1 MAIKRIVD
9 TKFWEDEKVINDFS
23 PEDKYFFLYLLTNP
37 RTTLLGVYRFV
48 PKQAAF
54 ELGYSVDAVNTLLDR
69 FENKYK
75 TIRYNRQTSE
85 IAIRNYL
92 RYGIV
97 SGGRP
102 VMDMLVKTA
111 SDIVDKSLIE
121 FVKGGAAGREKNDTV
136 RKFLTEY
143 ETPSPT
149 PLTPDGNGNGN
160 GNGNGDGDGDGES
173 YHDSYHDS
181 YHESSPTQNFNS
193 KVAKIRHGAYRNVLL
208 SQTELDKLKQNYP
221 DYAARVERLSE
232 YMESKGAKYKN
243 HYATIVSWAKKDKEK
258 GKETAAH
265 DAGPNWA
272 YDNV

>member
-9 TKFWEDEKVINDFS
+9 TKFWEDEKVINDFT

-48 PKQAAF
+48 PKLAAF
-54 ELGYSVDAVNTLLDR
+54 EMGYSVDAINTLLDR

-111 SDIVDKSLIE
+111 SEVVDKSLIE
-121 FVKGGAAGREKNDTV
+121 FVKGGAIGREKNGTV

-143 ETPSPT
+143 ESPSPT
-149 PLTPDGNGNGN
+149 PLTPNGD
-160 GNGNGDGDGDGES
+160 GNGDGDGDGES

-181 YHESSPTQNFNS
+181 YHESSPTQNRKS
-193 KVAKIRHGAYRNVLL
+193 SSTKIQHGTFRNVLL
-208 SQTELDKLKQNYP
+208 TNDELEKLKQMYP
-221 DYAARVERLSE
+221 DCDARINRLSE
-232 YMESKGAKYKN
+232 YVESKGAKYKS
-243 HYATIVSWAKKDKEK
+243 HYATVIAWAKQDEK
-258 GKETAAH
+258 NGKAAT
-265 DAGPNWA
+265 DTSSEPNWVTPH
-272 YDNV
+272 D

>member
-37 RTTLLGVYRFV
+37 RTTLLGVYRLV

-54 ELGYSVDAVNTLLDR
+54 EMGYSVDAVNTLLDR

-111 SDIVDKSLIE
+111 SDVVDKSLIE
-121 FVKGGAAGREKNDTV
+121 YVKGGAIGREKNDTV
-136 RKFLTEY
+136 RRFLMEH
-143 ETPSPT
+143 ESPSPR
-149 PLTPDGNGNGN
+149 PLTPNGDGNGN
-160 GNGNGDGDGDGES
+160 GDGDGES

-181 YHESSPTQNFNS
+181 YHESSPTQNCESRGTKIKHGTFN
-193 KVAKIRHGAYRNVLL
+193 NVMLT
-208 SQTELDKLKQNYP
+208 SAELEKLKQMYP
-221 DYAARVERLSE
+221 DCGDRINRLSE
-232 YMESKGAKYKN
+232 YIESKGAKYKS
-243 HYATIVSWAKKDKEK
+243 HYATIISWAKQDKK
-258 GKETAAH
+258 NGKAVADTSSE
-265 DAGPNWA
+265 PNW
-272 YDNV
+272 VIEHV